1 MKRSRCYND
10 NEVLAEF
17 LRREKAEVSAMTIY
31 EFNQEQYDRDL
42 REEGREEGRKEGRE
56 EGREEGRAEERV
68 NTERERK
75 RAEVAENLL
84 SNTKAQLQDVEALLA
99 QYKAEFGELK

>member
-1 MKRSRCYND
+1 MRMEWSRCYND
-10 NEVLAEF
+10 NERVLAEF
-17 LRREKAEVSAMTIY
+17 LHREKAEVSAMTIC

-42 REEGREEGRKEGRE
+42 RE

-99 QYKAEFGELK
+99 LYKAEFGELK